1 MTISVAKFRLKT
13 PAAID
18 EFFQNA
24 SLVGIASRQKEYQL
38 CWEINRLL
46 GFRFKMNND
55 LEVVLMKKEKKCFFT
70 VYEFD
75 EPARFTIHY
84 LYNNHYKGEYL
95 LQELKNMDFVWL
107 IKGTYYN
114 EEEIRWLAEGIR
126 SIQNVQLVTLLK
138 AEGLKNRENLI
149 L

>member
-1 MTISVAKFRLKT
+1 
-13 PAAID
+13 
-18 EFFQNA
+18 
-24 SLVGIASRQKEYQL
+24 
-38 CWEINRLL
+38 
-46 GFRFKMNND
+46 MNND

-70 VYEFD
+70 VYEFE
-75 EPARFTIHY
+75 EPARFTTHY

-95 LQELKNMDFVWL
+95 LQELKNIDFVWL
-107 IKGTYYN
+107 VKGSYYN
-114 EEEIRWLAEGIR
+114 GEEIRWLADSIR